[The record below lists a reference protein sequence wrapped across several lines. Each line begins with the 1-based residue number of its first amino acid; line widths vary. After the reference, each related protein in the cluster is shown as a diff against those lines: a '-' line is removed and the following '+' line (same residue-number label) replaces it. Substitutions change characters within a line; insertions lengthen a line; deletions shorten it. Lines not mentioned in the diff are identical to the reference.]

1 MNRQVVDPLDFQ
13 HVPVLLEE
21 TLEGLN
27 PNPGHVI
34 ADCTVGGGGHALEII
49 RKILPGGYYI
59 GLDKD
64 PAAITAAGEKLK
76 DYAGSFS
83 LIRSSYTRLPE
94 ILQELGMEPVDGV
107 LFDLGV
113 SSHQL
118 DIPERGFSY
127 MADAPLDMR
136 MDPEGD
142 LTAQRIVNEYSQEE
156 LTRILRVY
164 GEERWASRIAA
175 YIVQE
180 RSRQKISHTEQL
192 VTVIKKAVPA
202 AARRAGPHPA
212 KRTFQALRIAV
223 NNELT
228 ELEETL
234 QKVIPHL
241 RKGGRICVISFH
253 SLEDRIV
260 KQTFLEF
267 AKGCTCPPEIP
278 ICVCGKEAQLR
289 IITRRPVEADREEL
303 EQNPR
308 ARSAKL
314 RIAEKL

>member
-1 MNRQVVDPLDFQ
+1 MTDLDFQ
-13 HVPVLLEE
+13 HIPVLLRE
-21 TLEGLN
+21 TLEGLS
-27 PNPGHVI
+27 PSPGHVI
-34 ADCTVGGGGHALEII
+34 ADCTVGGGGHALAII
-49 RKILPGGYYI
+49 QRILPGGHYI

-64 PAAITAAGEKLK
+64 PAAIHAAEAKLK
-76 DYAGSFS
+76 GYSGSVS
-83 LIRSSYTRLPE
+83 LVRSSYACLPE
-94 ILQELGMEPVDGV
+94 ILEQMELGLVDGI

-118 DIPERGFSY
+118 DVPERGFSY

-136 MDPEGD
+136 MDPEAD
-142 LTAQRIVNEYSQEE
+142 LTAQQIVNQYSLEE

-180 RSRQKISHTEQL
+180 RSRQEISHTEQL
-192 VTVIKKAVPA
+192 VSVIKKAVPA
-202 AARRAGPHPA
+202 AARRTGPHPA

-228 ELEETL
+228 ELENTL
-234 QKVIPHL
+234 QRVIPHL
-241 RKGGRICVISFH
+241 RRGGRICVISFH

-260 KQTFLEF
+260 KQTFQDF

-278 ICVCGKEAQLR
+278 VCVCGKEAQLR
-289 IITRRPVEADREEL
+289 IITRRPVEAGREEL
-303 EQNPR
+303 EKNPR

-314 RIAEKL
+314 RVAEKL

>member
-1 MNRQVVDPLDFQ
+1 MDFQ

-27 PNPGHVI
+27 PSPGHVI

-49 RKILPGGYYI
+49 QKILPGGYYI

-76 DYAGSFS
+76 DFTGSFS

-94 ILQELGMEPVDGV
+94 ILQELGMEPVDGI

-234 QKVIPHL
+234 QRIIPLL
-241 RKGGRICVISFH
+241 RKNGRICVISFH

-260 KQTFLEF
+260 KQTFMEF

>member
-1 MNRQVVDPLDFQ
+1 MDFQ
-13 HVPVLLEE
+13 HIPVLLKE

-27 PNPGHVI
+27 PNPGDII
-34 ADCTVGGGGHALEII
+34 ADCTVGGGGHAFAVIE
-49 RKILPGGYYI
+49 RILPDGYFI

-64 PAAITAAGEKLK
+64 PAAIEAAGEKLREFE
-76 DYAGSFS
+76 GSFS

-94 ILQELGMEPVDGV
+94 VLQELGIGLVDGI

-118 DIPERGFSY
+118 DVPERGFSY

-136 MDPEGD
+136 MDPTAE
-142 LTAQRIVNEYSQEE
+142 LTAKRIVNESSQEE

-164 GEERWASRIAA
+164 GEERWASRIAS

-180 RSRQKISHTEQL
+180 RSRQEINNTEHL
-192 VTVIKKAVPA
+192 VAVIKKAVPA
-202 AARRAGPHPA
+202 AARREGPHPA

-228 ELEETL
+228 ELETTL
-234 QKVIPHL
+234 QRVVPHL
-241 RKGGRICVISFH
+241 RTGGRICVISFH

-260 KQTFLEF
+260 KQTFMDF
-267 AKGCTCPPEIP
+267 AKGCTCPPELP

-289 IITRRPVEADREEL
+289 IITRRPIEAGRKEL
-303 EQNPR
+303 EDNPR

-314 RIAEKL
+314 RVAEKL